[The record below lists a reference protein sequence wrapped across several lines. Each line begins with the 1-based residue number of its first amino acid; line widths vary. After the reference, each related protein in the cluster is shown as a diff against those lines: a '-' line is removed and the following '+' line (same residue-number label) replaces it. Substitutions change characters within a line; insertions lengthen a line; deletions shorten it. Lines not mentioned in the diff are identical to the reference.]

1 MIVVL
6 KNGAPEAQV
15 NELKAGLRARGL
27 DLHESKGA
35 DVTILGL
42 IGDTSHITPEELLA
56 NEIVERFNSNLVS
69 NLLSNKYFLL

>member
-6 KNGAPEAQV
+6 KNGAPSQKV
-15 NELKAGLRARGL
+15 DELKASLKARGL

-42 IGDTSHITPEELLA
+42 IGDTSRIQPEELLA
-56 NEIVERFNSNLVS
+56 NDIVESAQ
-69 NLLSNKYFLL
+69 